1 MLTTESSR
9 TYLSSLW
16 WILDPAL
23 DICIYYLVLGVLFN
37 RGGPDFISN
46 LIIGSSVIRF
56 FTSGTCGSAGLMQA
70 NIGILATIPV
80 KKFVFP
86 ATYTVSQLF
95 KFLIL
100 LCLVV
105 GYVALMYSISLPQV
119 AAVILYTIPYLL
131 FTLGGAF
138 LVAGIAPFFPDFALV
153 YSKLMMILFWVS
165 GIFFDP
171 AKSIPPEFLSLFY
184 VNPVAVFI
192 SLYREALLHNS
203 YPVDLLLRAGFWAI
217 ITPAAGLLLLR
228 YFEKVYPR
236 VVMQQ

>member
-16 WILDPAL
+16 WILDPAM

-37 RGGPDFISN
+37 RGGLDFISN

-56 FTSGTCGSAGLMQA
+56 FTSGTAGSAGIFRA
-70 NIGILATIPV
+70 NINILETIPI
-80 KKFVFP
+80 KKFIFP

-95 KFLIL
+95 KYCIL
-100 LCLVV
+100 LGLVV
-105 GYVALMYSISLPQV
+105 TYTAIMYSITPQQI
-119 AAVILYTIPYLL
+119 AAVSLYTIPYFL
-131 FTLGGAF
+131 FTMGGAF

-153 YSKLMMILFWVS
+153 YTKLMMILFWVS

-171 AKSIPPEFLSLFY
+171 AKAVPPEFLSLFY
-184 VNPVAVFI
+184 MNPVAVFI

-203 YPVDLLLRAGFWAI
+203 YPIDLMIRAGIWTIA
-217 ITPAAGLLLLR
+217 TPAAGLLLLKH
-228 YFEKVYPR
+228 FEKVYPR